1 MSNTGSK
8 NYLGALADPD
18 HPANRAIGFVDR
30 HTLVSASIAAV
41 TIAIIC
47 SALASITTGSV
58 SDLMSMA
65 TMLAV
70 LGIVICAGVGA
81 YRIWDKMQSKKAPVY
96 Q

>member
-1 MSNTGSK
+1 MSYAGNT
-8 NYLGALADPD
+8 NYLGALADPS

-30 HTLVSASIAAV
+30 HTLLSASIAAV

-65 TMLAV
+65 TMLAAFG
-70 LGIVICAGVGA
+70 LLICGGVGI
-81 YRIWDKMQSKKAPVY
+81 YRIWKKTQPSHPPMY